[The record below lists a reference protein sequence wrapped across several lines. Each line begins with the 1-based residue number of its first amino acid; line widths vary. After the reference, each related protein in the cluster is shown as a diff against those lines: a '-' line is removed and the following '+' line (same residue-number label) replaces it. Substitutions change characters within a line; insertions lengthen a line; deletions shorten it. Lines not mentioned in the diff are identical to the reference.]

1 MTHNIKKEN
10 IFDFLKAE
18 SIIEEINDEYIDIIE
33 TSNNGT
39 EKLSKVSITN
49 LNPISKYW
57 RMDSENGTF
66 FEPNSKKVEN
76 VILEEKND
84 GILNI
89 ILLEMKSTKVSEIK
103 VLEKFEKSLTWTYL
117 FLNLL
122 NGKEN
127 QKIKVYGIL
136 VAQKRKNW
144 NSKETLN
151 ILSSTA
157 IRYIKRSFFTPNKE
171 VEIKL
176 NEILESSVNK

>member
-1 MTHNIKKEN
+1 
-10 IFDFLKAE
+10 
-18 SIIEEINDEYIDIIE
+18 
-33 TSNNGT
+33 
-39 EKLSKVSITN
+39 
-49 LNPISKYW
+49 
-57 RMDSENGTF
+57 
-66 FEPNSKKVEN
+66 
-76 VILEEKND
+76 
-84 GILNI
+84 
-89 ILLEMKSTKVSEIK
+89 MKSTKVSEIK

-176 NEILESSVNK
+176 NEILESSVNQ

>member
-1 MTHNIKKEN
+1 MHSIKKEN
-10 IFDFLKAE
+10 IFHFLKAE
-18 SIIEEINDEYIDIIE
+18 SIIEDMTASNSIEIVE
-33 TSNNGT
+33 TLNIGTNN
-39 EKLSKVSITN
+39 LSKVTIKD
-49 LNPISKYW
+49 LNPTSKYW

-76 VILEEKND
+76 VILEQTQD
-84 GILNI
+84 GVLNI
-89 ILLEMKSTKVSEIK
+89 ILIEMKSTTVSEVK

-122 NGKEN
+122 SGKQN

-136 VAQKRKNW
+136 VAQKNKNW
-144 NSKETLN
+144 NTKETLN

-157 IRYIKRSFFTPNKE
+157 IRYTKRSFYTPNSE

-176 NEILESSVNK
+176 DDILKPEVN